1 MNKKEYV
8 ASQKDC
14 AKLLGISLKEYNN
27 SLKQVKS
34 NQFIKAPFKKKQND
48 ILKKL
53 GLTEK
58 DLKKRVC

>member
-1 MNKKEYV
+1 MNKREYV

-34 NQFIKAPFKKKQND
+34 NQFIKKLAS
-48 ILKKL
+48 KKL
-53 GLTEK
+53 IDYNIYRYRKWG
-58 DLKKRVC
+58 